1 MSYDGGSY
9 NSSGFKIFIFSIVFS
24 FSFFIYICFVHEGI
38 NLKEIP
44 EGPPMGSESTLA
56 GASGGG
62 SDSSSKVDVSA
73 VTQPWLESADMVVH
87 GQKLYQQVCALCH
100 GPKGL
105 GDGVAGRSLPSPPR
119 NFVEGKWK
127 SRGTAQAL
135 FEVLQKGQGQ
145 YMASFAHLP
154 KNDRWALVHY
164 IRSLTQ
170 NKVSDDPGKLEA
182 FGKTVE

>member
-9 NSSGFKIFIFSIVFS
+9 NSSGFKILIFSMVFS
-24 FSFFIYICFVHEGI
+24 FIFFIYICFVHEGV

-44 EGPPMGSESTLA
+44 EGAALEGV
-56 GASGGG
+56 SGGE
-62 SDSSSKVDVSA
+62 SDLSAPSKVDVSA
-73 VTQPWLESADMVVH
+73 VTQPWLESPEMVVH
-87 GQKLYQQVCALCH
+87 AQKLYQQVCALCH

-105 GDGVAGRSLPSPPR
+105 GDGVAGRSLPVPAR

-127 SRGTAQAL
+127 SKGTAQAL

-170 NKVSDDPGKLEA
+170 NKVSDNPGKLEA
-182 FGKTVE
+182 FGKTAE